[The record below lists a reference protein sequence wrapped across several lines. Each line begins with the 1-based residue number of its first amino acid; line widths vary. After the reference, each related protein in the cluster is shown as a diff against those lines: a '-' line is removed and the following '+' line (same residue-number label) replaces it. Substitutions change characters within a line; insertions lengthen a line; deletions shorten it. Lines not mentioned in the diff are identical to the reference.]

1 MAEGVPR
8 ERRATTCPGD
18 GSERRPA
25 DPTVDLQK
33 TDNCARGCDYMHGC
47 GSVNVNEAGC

>member
-8 ERRATTCPGD
+8 ERRATTCRGD
-18 GSERRPA
+18 GSERRPS

-33 TDNCARGCDYMHGC
+33 EITALACDFTNGCASSNIDKADRR
-47 GSVNVNEAGC
+47 